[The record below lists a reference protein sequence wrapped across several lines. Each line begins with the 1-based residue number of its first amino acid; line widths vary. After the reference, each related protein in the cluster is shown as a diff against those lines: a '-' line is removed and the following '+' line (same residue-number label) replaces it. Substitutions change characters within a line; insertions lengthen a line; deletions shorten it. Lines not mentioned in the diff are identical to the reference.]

1 MSETSGAVEPTGTP
15 ETTGTSEATGA
26 DEASTV
32 RYRVATLGLGGDRP
46 TGALPPGIDR
56 VIIEADVVRIEGL
69 VRWPGCEVDLS
80 ARVIEVVGSE
90 PAVLDVSGAEP
101 VPNFDGAEHA
111 PAGQAGAPG
120 GSGRDGGAVTIVAG
134 EIVGELEI
142 RSNGGPGGNG
152 QGGGDGI
159 APAAKPAAKDGRF
172 TAKTKFGLSHWKSSG
187 PYGGKVLV
195 KPGIGRAYVAVAYG
209 ANGSQGHNG
218 GLAGTAGQP
227 GDGGAAGL
235 VQVRL
240 GDQADTTPTI
250 DAAGGAAGAP
260 GPAGK
265 PPAGGAGALGGR
277 NRIYWYSWPNTH
289 EGHTNGDDTLRQAA
303 RDHRI
308 AHRARTGAHGAPG
321 AAPESPT
328 AEPGPATEPVVEQMV
343 AADLGADLTPELLT
357 YVLGLAERVLASG
370 DRDGAEDR
378 LRWLVD
384 VTAERSDDEGRRVGE
399 TAAGHRTTLAEEEP
413 AA

>member
-1 MSETSGAVEPTGTP
+1 MSE
-15 ETTGTSEATGA
+15 TSEATGA
-26 DEASTV
+26 DEAGTL
-32 RYRVATLGLGGDRP
+32 RYRVATLGLGVDQP

-56 VIIEADVVRIEGL
+56 VIIEADVVRVEGL
-69 VRWPGCEVDLS
+69 VRWPGCAVDLS
-80 ARVIEVVGSE
+80 ARVIEVVGPE

-101 VPNFDGAEHA
+101 SPNFDGAEHA
-111 PAGQAGAPG
+111 PAGQPGAPG
-120 GSGRDGGAVTIVAG
+120 GPGRDGGAVTIVAG

-159 APAAKPAAKDGRF
+159 APAARSAAKDGRF
-172 TAKTKFGLSHWKSSG
+172 TAKTKFGLSRWKSSG

-209 ANGSQGHNG
+209 ANGGQGHNG
-218 GLAGTAGQP
+218 GLAGMAGQP

-240 GDQADTTPTI
+240 GEQADVTPTI
-250 DAAGGAAGAP
+250 DATGGAPGAP

-265 PPAGGAGALGGR
+265 PPPGGVGAPGGR

-289 EGHTNGDDTLRQAA
+289 EGYTNTDDTLRQAA
-303 RDHRI
+303 REHRI
-308 AHRARTGAHGAPG
+308 AHRARTGPHGAPG

-328 AEPGPATEPVVEQMV
+328 AEPGPATDPMV
-343 AADLGADLTPELLT
+343 DRSRPADLGAGLGTELLDLI
-357 YVLGLAERVLASG
+357 LGRAEHDLAADEHGR
-370 DRDGAEDR
+370 AEAR
-378 LRWLVD
+378 LRWLVE
-384 VTAERSDDEGRRVGE
+384 VTAARQDE
-399 TAAGHRTTLAEEEP
+399 AAKRINEVASGHQAS
-413 AA
+413 